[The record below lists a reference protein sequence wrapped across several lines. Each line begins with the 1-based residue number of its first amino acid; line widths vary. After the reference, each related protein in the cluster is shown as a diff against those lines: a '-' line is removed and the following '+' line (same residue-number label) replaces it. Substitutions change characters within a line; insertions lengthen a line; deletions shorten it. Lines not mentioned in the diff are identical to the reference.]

1 MKRTLR
7 QSKGDRLKNEEAKLN
22 GSQKQQFDALKNM
35 AKQYE
40 GKSDSEI
47 FSELSKTVE
56 KGKRDGSITDEKIN
70 SIAQTIAPMLSGE
83 QKQKLDVL
91 MRSLRR

>member
-22 GSQKQQFDALKNM
+22 GSQKQQFDALNNM

-91 MRSLRR
+91 MRSLKR

>member
-56 KGKRDGSITDEKIN
+56 KRQARRQYNGRKN
-70 SIAQTIAPMLSGE
+70 
-83 QKQKLDVL
+83 KQHSADHCTYAFGRTKAKT
-91 MRSLRR
+91 

>member
-1 MKRTLR
+1 MR

-56 KGKRDGSITDEKIN
+56 KGKRDGSITAEKIN

-91 MRSLRR
+91 MRSLKR

>member
-83 QKQKLDVL
+83 QKQKLDML
-91 MRSLRR
+91 MRSLKR

>member
-35 AKQYE
+35 ARQYE

-91 MRSLRR
+91 MRSLKR

>member
-91 MRSLRR
+91 MRSLKR

>member
-22 GSQKQQFDALKNM
+22 GSQKQQYDALKNM

-91 MRSLRR
+91 MRSLKR